1 MLFCWCSSKNEP
13 EKINKRKSAMIP
25 KPNRSCKQRGL
36 LESTPEREAR
46 PAAGED
52 ERPAAPLQDVGRGPP
67 RAEAA
72 R

>member
-1 MLFCWCSSKNEP
+1 MSQKKNER
-13 EKINKRKSAMIP
+13 ESAMAQQKLQTESIA
-25 KPNRSCKQRGL
+25 R
-36 LESTPEREAR
+36 LESTLEREAR

-67 RAEAA
+67 QAEAA

>member
-1 MLFCWCSSKNEP
+1 MNQKKKVKGKVQWCTKAQQ
-13 EKINKRKSAMIP
+13 KLQKDRVA
-25 KPNRSCKQRGL
+25 G
-36 LESTPEREAR
+36 LESTPEREAW

>member
-1 MLFCWCSSKNEP
+1 MNQKKKVKGKVQWCTKAQQKLQTER
-13 EKINKRKSAMIP
+13 IAR
-25 KPNRSCKQRGL
+25 
-36 LESTPEREAR
+36 LESTPEREAKP
-46 PAAGED
+46 PAGKD

>member
-1 MLFCWCSSKNEP
+1 MNQKNKMKGKVQWCTKAQQKLQTER
-13 EKINKRKSAMIP
+13 IAR
-25 KPNRSCKQRGL
+25 
-36 LESTPEREAR
+36 LESTPEREAKP
-46 PAAGED
+46 PAGKD